1 MTTISTEQF
10 TSINVGAS
18 INDGTG
24 DSLRNAFIKI
34 NQNFSNISDTGV
46 NTGNISCQGTIEILG
61 NLILQEPSV
70 PATSNAVGAVGQIAW
85 DNSYVYVCVATNTW
99 KRASLATW

>member
-10 TSINVGAS
+10 ISINVGTS

-34 NQNFSNISDTGV
+34 NQNFANISEAGV
-46 NTGNISCQGTIEILG
+46 NTGNISCQGTIEIFG
-61 NLILQEPSV
+61 NLISHVSYV
-70 PATSNAVGAVGQIAW
+70 PETSESTGDTGQIVW
-85 DNSYVYVCVATNTW
+85 DDNYIYVCVATNTW

>member
-10 TSINVGAS
+10 ISINVGTS

-24 DSLRNAFIKI
+24 DSLRNAFIKV
-34 NQNFSNISDTGV
+34 NQNFANISDIGV
-46 NTGNISCQGTIEILG
+46 NTGNISCQRTIEIFG
-61 NLILQEPSV
+61 NLISRGSYV
-70 PATSNAVGAVGQIAW
+70 PTTPNAAGAVGQIAW

>member
-10 TSINVGAS
+10 TSINVGTS

-24 DSLRNAFIKI
+24 DSLRNAFIKV
-34 NQNFSNISDTGV
+34 NQNFANISDTGV

-70 PATSNAVGAVGQIAW
+70 PATPNAAGAAGQIAW
-85 DNSYVYVCVATNTW
+85 DNSHIYVCVATNTW

>member
-1 MTTISTEQF
+1 MTISTEQF
-10 TSINVGAS
+10 ISVNVGTN

-24 DSLRNAFIKI
+24 DSLRDAFNKI
-34 NQNFSNISDTGV
+34 NQNFSNISSIGV
-46 NTGNISCQGTIEILG
+46 NTGNISCQRTIEILG

-70 PATSNAVGAVGQIAW
+70 PATSNAAGAAGQITW
-85 DNSYVYVCVATNTW
+85 DNNYIYICVATNTW

>member
-10 TSINVGAS
+10 TSINVGTS

-24 DSLRNAFIKI
+24 DSLRNAFIKV
-34 NQNFSNISDTGV
+34 NQNFANISDTGV

-70 PATSNAVGAVGQIAW
+70 PATSNAAGAAGQITW
-85 DNSYVYVCVATNTW
+85 DSNYIYICVATNTW